1 MTKEIPKKLVQPLE
15 ALASLPYP
23 EMLNVK
29 GLYQGLTNL
38 EIVTGP
44 ILKGTIFN
52 THMTDDDSMWRN
64 IHDRRNGELADS
76 LWTRTM
82 HLIGQGIKLGDFV
95 CKNIEPA
102 IFGETETSK

>member
-29 GLYQGLTNL
+29 GLTNL

-44 ILKGTIFN
+44 ILKGTVFN
-52 THMTDDDSMWRN
+52 THMTDDDTTWSN
-64 IHDRRNGELADS
+64 IHDRRNADLAD
-76 LWTRTM
+76 
-82 HLIGQGIKLGDFV
+82 
-95 CKNIEPA
+95 
-102 IFGETETSK
+102 